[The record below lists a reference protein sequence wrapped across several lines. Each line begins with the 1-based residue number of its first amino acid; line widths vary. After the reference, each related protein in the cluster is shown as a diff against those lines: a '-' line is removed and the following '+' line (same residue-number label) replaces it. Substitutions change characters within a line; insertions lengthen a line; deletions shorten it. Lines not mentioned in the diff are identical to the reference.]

1 MTTIPNLLNDDGS
14 ASIATA
20 LMTSHHGFRRDLAQ
34 FAAALRRVNEGDTS
48 RVEALRE
55 EWTHFRGKLHG
66 HHEAEDASLFP
77 HLCSQQPSL
86 ATLIDELNADHRR
99 VDLLLDQGDRAFTAL
114 PAALD
119 AATEVVTSL
128 QTLLAPHLASEETHL
143 FPGLREAKQFPPV
156 DSEAE
161 LAMFAEGF
169 AWSTHGIA
177 PDIVA
182 RLHEILPAALVERLP
197 AARAAFRAR
206 CERVWGTAEAGA
218 SRTPVPDGTE

>member
-1 MTTIPNLLNDDGS
+1 MTPSPNLLDDDGS

-34 FAAALRRVNEGDTS
+34 FAAALRRVSAGDTA

-66 HHEAEDASLFP
+66 HHEAEDANLFP
-77 HLCSQQPSL
+77 HLRSQQPSL
-86 ATLIDELNADHRR
+86 GAIIEGLDADHRQ
-99 VDLLLDQGDRAFTAL
+99 VDRLLEQGNRAFAQL

-119 AATEVVTSL
+119 AASEVITSL
-128 QTLLAPHLASEETHL
+128 RTLLAPHLASEEAHL
-143 FPGLREAKQFPPV
+143 FPLLREAKQFPPA
-156 DSEAE
+156 ETEQE

-177 PDIVA
+177 PDIIE
-182 RLHEILPAALVERLP
+182 RLNEILPAALVERLP
-197 AARAAFRAR
+197 AACAAFRAR

-218 SRTPVPDGTE
+218 SRTPVPDWIE